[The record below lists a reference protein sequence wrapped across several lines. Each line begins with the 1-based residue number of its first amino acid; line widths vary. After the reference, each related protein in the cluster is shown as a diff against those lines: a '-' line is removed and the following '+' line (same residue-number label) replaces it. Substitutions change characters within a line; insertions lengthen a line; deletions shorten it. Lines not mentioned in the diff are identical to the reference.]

1 MADKKT
7 STVSSFKLQQACQ
20 GKLSIC
26 FSLVLF
32 KNESKSCK
40 CKEHITLLPQN
51 ANQSSLQDSWM
62 EVTKNQFIENQAN
75 WKQRTNV
82 KSEFVVDKST
92 HMSMLMFLSLTSRCN
107 RHQSGVN
114 AKTFGDISRCHLLHT
129 LL

>member
-1 MADKKT
+1 VKTQSALKAWLIKKT

-40 CKEHITLLPQN
+40 CKEHITLFPQD

-92 HMSMLMFLSLTSRCN
+92 HMSMLMFLSLTS
-107 RHQSGVN
+107 
-114 AKTFGDISRCHLLHT
+114 
-129 LL
+129 